1 MTVEDGGATFSLII
15 CEQSLTPSELDLLK
29 SLDGVDKVLVDN
41 NAFTVVFKVDSFLD
55 ITASTVINAQQAI
68 KKTLRNITRS
78 NTSSSSDF
86 REHEKDA
93 CTKLKEV
100 KE

>member
-1 MTVEDGGATFSLII
+1 MTVEDGGATFSLI
-15 CEQSLTPSELDLLK
+15 CGKCLTPDELDLLMN
-29 SLDGVDKVLVDN
+29 LDGVERVLVDN

-68 KKTLRNITRS
+68 KKTFRNITRS